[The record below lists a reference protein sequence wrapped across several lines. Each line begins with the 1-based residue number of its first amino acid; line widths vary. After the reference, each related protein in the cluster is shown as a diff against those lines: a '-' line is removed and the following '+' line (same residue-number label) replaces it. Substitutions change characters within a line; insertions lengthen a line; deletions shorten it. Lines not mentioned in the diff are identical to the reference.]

1 MIKITENK
9 NLINT
14 FFDSLPEY
22 MDFSDEAKQDII
34 DLDIFRIAKKG
45 AILLKEG
52 QQSDI
57 NYFVFL
63 RDV

>member
-1 MIKITENK
+1 MDKTMASITDK

-14 FFDSLPEY
+14 FFDTLPKY

-57 NYFVFL
+57 NYFVF
-63 RDV
+63 